1 MTNKLYVGNLP
12 FSIAEDALTEAFKQ
26 AGTCVSVKII
36 KDGMSGRSKGFGFIE
51 MATPQE
57 AQDAIQKLNGVELE
71 GRKIVVSE
79 ARPEKERPD
88 KKDGGFGGKRRY

>member
-12 FSIAEDALTEAFKQ
+12 FSIGEDALTEAFKQ
-26 AGTCVSVKII
+26 AGTCVSVKVI
-36 KDGMSGRSKGFGFIE
+36 KDGMSGRSKGFGFVE
-51 MATPQE
+51 MSTPQE

-79 ARPEKERPD
+79 ARPERERPRD
-88 KKDGGFGGKRRY
+88 KGGFGGKRRY

>member
-1 MTNKLYVGNLP
+1 MSNKLYVGNLP
-12 FSIAEDALTEAFKQ
+12 FSMTEDALTEAFKQ
-26 AGTCVSVKII
+26 AGTCISVKII

-88 KKDGGFGGKRRY
+88 KKAGGFGGKRRY